1 VNNSLNDS
9 LELIRNSFAFFLPE
23 LLLSGGLL
31 VIIFLGLI
39 YKDKSN
45 LFHFFTA
52 AIFVIAL
59 GLVFNDTLTLASQ
72 ELFSGAVKKDS
83 FTDFLKLLFNL
94 SGFLTVLMT
103 WNSHRPQ
110 NRLPEYYALILTL
123 VLSAHLLVM
132 SQNLLFLFLSL
143 ELVSISSYILTGFA
157 FTKNATEGSLKYFI
171 FGSVSSAVMLYG
183 FSLLYGIAGTVN
195 FTTIEFV
202 NTLSE
207 SGSGL
212 LIVAAF
218 FSLAG
223 FLYKIAAAPMHP
235 WAPDVYEAASM
246 PVVAIFSVVPKLAGL
261 GILAKFL
268 LALQLSTQIFID
280 WQFIFVL
287 IICLTLT
294 IGNFSALNQKNVKR
308 LMAYSSIA
316 QSGFL
321 LIGIVSFSDEGI
333 DFFLFYASV
342 YLIMNY
348 LVFIYLQYFEKYGF
362 TTIADYSG
370 LSRNFL
376 WPSLF
381 MVVGFI
387 GLTGLP
393 PTAGFTGKLFLFSGL
408 WEAYA
413 VSNKPSLLIL
423 FVFGLLN
430 TVISLFYYL
439 RIPYYCFIKT
449 SDSVVPQN
457 NLTLSNLLGLI
468 LVLLILLFFFSPGLL
483 MGWINKINFAF

>member
-1 VNNSLNDS
+1 
-9 LELIRNSFAFFLPE
+9 
-23 LLLSGGLL
+23 
-31 VIIFLGLI
+31 
-39 YKDKSN
+39 
-45 LFHFFTA
+45 
-52 AIFVIAL
+52 
-59 GLVFNDTLTLASQ
+59 
-72 ELFSGAVKKDS
+72 
-83 FTDFLKLLFNL
+83 
-94 SGFLTVLMT
+94 
-103 WNSHRPQ
+103 
-110 NRLPEYYALILTL
+110 
-123 VLSAHLLVM
+123 
-132 SQNLLFLFLSL
+132 
-143 ELVSISSYILTGFA
+143 
-157 FTKNATEGSLKYFI
+157 
-171 FGSVSSAVMLYG
+171 
-183 FSLLYGIAGTVN
+183 
-195 FTTIEFV
+195 
-202 NTLSE
+202 
-207 SGSGL
+207 
-212 LIVAAF
+212 
-218 FSLAG
+218 
-223 FLYKIAAAPMHP
+223 MHP